1 MQNKKCVTHW
11 PALHTLTERR
21 SSVQGFHFMNSAAS
35 KKAEKT
41 LTAEQLERIAH
52 SRALALERRKT
63 FETLEEAEE
72 VLKDEEEQV
81 GERPPHGP
89 GVFS

>member
-1 MQNKKCVTHW
+1 
-11 PALHTLTERR
+11 
-21 SSVQGFHFMNSAAS
+21 MNSAAS

-41 LTAEQLERIAH
+41 LTAEQLERIAQ

-63 FETLEEAEE
+63 FETLKEAEE

-89 GVFS
+89 ELFS